1 MPKYLGRTFAY
12 DPRSGFRV
20 PYEDM
25 VSDGEE
31 PGLIVGKE
39 DADELN
45 MQRFP
50 ARFFPEGVLPITFP
64 PNETN
69 PDSFRFGQIYDDRT
83 FQLLIPLEV
92 TIGGGAFELRDTFSN
107 FIVKVE
113 DGVYYQFLVKQE
125 DGTYAPFIVREDD
138 E

>member
-1 MPKYLGRTFAY
+1 MPKYLGRTYAY

-25 VSDGEE
+25 VPDGEE
-31 PGLIVGKE
+31 PGLIVGKD

-45 MQRFP
+45 MQRYP
-50 ARFFPEGVLPITFP
+50 ARFFPEGLLPISFP

-69 PDSFRFGQIYDDRT
+69 PDHIRYGQIYDDRT
-83 FQLLIPLEV
+83 FQLITPLEV
-92 TIGGGAFELRDTFSN
+92 TIGGGAFELRDSFSN
-107 FIVKVE
+107 FIVQVT
-113 DGVYYQFLVKQE
+113 DGVFYQFLVKLD
-125 DGTYAPFIVREDD
+125 DGTYANFVVRGED